1 MTMAR
6 TFGRWTLLIALLAPI
21 SARATEAVPAPPG
34 QGGAADQWNGGAA
47 TSAGG
52 QAGPLPAPGATGD
65 YVIGKQDLL
74 QISVFDLDALS
85 QLVRVQDDGTISLP
99 LVGDIRADGMTRSDL
114 EKTIARR
121 LSPKYVLDPQV
132 SVFVKSFESKKVTV
146 IGAVRA
152 PGSFEVI
159 GTRSLLEAIS
169 MASGTIKEQAGKT
182 IQVIRHLPDGGSK
195 TIPVG
200 FDALESGDPAANIPI
215 EGGDIIQV
223 PVDDLLY
230 IYVNGAV
237 RAPGVFRIK
246 RSEAI
251 TALRAVTI
259 AGGISE
265 RGSERRVKVL
275 KTDPDGTTHVIPI
288 DLKKVKQGKEPDMA
302 LGDHDVV
309 VVPEAYF

>member
-1 MTMAR
+1 MTMK
-6 TFGRWTLLIALLAPI
+6 TILRWTFLPVLMLSFVAQAALAAGALPETGAFPEVG
-21 SARATEAVPAPPG
+21 RGPEAGAAVGAPPAVG
-34 QGGAADQWNGGAA
+34 M
-47 TSAGG
+47 
-52 QAGPLPAPGATGD
+52 PGD

-114 EKTIARR
+114 EKTIAHR

-159 GTRSLLEAIS
+159 GSRSLLEAIS
-169 MASGTIKEQAGKT
+169 MAAGTIKEQAGKT
-182 IQVIRHLPDGGSK
+182 IQVIRHLPEGGTRS
-195 TIPVG
+195 IPVS
-200 FDALESGDPAANIPI
+200 FDALEAGDATANIPI
-215 EGGDIIQV
+215 QGGDIIQV

-246 RSEAI
+246 RSDPV
-251 TALRAVTI
+251 TVLRAVTI
-259 AGGISE
+259 AGGINE
-265 RGSERRVKVL
+265 RGSERRIKVL
-275 KTDPDGTTHVIPI
+275 KTDPDGTTHVIAV
-288 DLKKVKQGKEPDMA
+288 DLRKVKQGKDSDMA
-302 LGDHDVV
+302 LSDNDVV
-309 VVPEAYF
+309 VVPEARF